1 MIVISI
7 IENRIMN
14 FIKIFFFV
22 VFIFLNWKRDYNDYE
37 VDWRILNDLGF
48 NNLIVI
54 FNKI

>member
-22 VFIFLNWKRDYNDYE
+22 VFIFLNLKRDYNDYE

>member
-1 MIVISI
+1 MIVSSI

-22 VFIFLNWKRDYNDYE
+22 VFIFLNLKRDYNDYE